1 MISLAAAIFF
11 SLVLSLAKLII
22 KDTYYTGALKVLIS
36 LNSDLSS
43 GQGVLFLAVFGLD
56 QAASLLSPLCKLL
69 RRLLLLSSWAH
80 AGEAFVMVD
89 SSRSSSSS
97 SSSSES
103 SRRTSET
110 STSDNLSFDRNSL
123 IPERSSSDGSLFGK
137 NSSLVSATCWVDC
150 EGKAG
155 TEVARL

>member
-1 MISLAAAIFF
+1 M
-11 SLVLSLAKLII
+11 
-22 KDTYYTGALKVLIS
+22 GKVLIS

-69 RRLLLLSSWAH
+69 RRLLSSWSH

-97 SSSSES
+97 SSTSES

-110 STSDNLSFDRNSL
+110 STSDNLSYDRNSS
-123 IPERSSSDGSLFGK
+123 IPERSSSVGSLFEK
-137 NSSLVSATCWVDC
+137 NSSLVSANCWVDC
-150 EGKAG
+150 EEKAG